1 MAPTV
6 ATNTRASSSEPMAMK
21 PYQTRRAQTGGC
33 PDGFQERC
41 HHLAAIQAACI
52 NVHFPRF

>member
-21 PYQTRRAQTGGC
+21 PYQTRWAQAGGWPYTQVGDQLEAPSPAGARRAVISRQ
-33 PDGFQERC
+33 
-41 HHLAAIQAACI
+41 
-52 NVHFPRF
+52 